1 MTPRWRLGLMGGA
14 LVGCADVLDIPDDP
28 ELVDSGPWRCLGQP
42 GPAPAPASDSARVQ
56 VAACDFESESCATP
70 VTGLRAR
77 LCPSNVDVDCAEPL
91 SVDIVDE
98 GGLLSFSVPT
108 SAEGFDGYLEVE
120 SATEM
125 CTTPSL
131 GDQGAVLCGLLPEC
145 DPAAPSPA
153 CEVPLYARA
162 LLFFNPPI
170 FNDTTRPI
178 PLPLLPS
185 AAMPALSAAAH
196 ESPLDR
202 TAGNLFITALDC
214 DGEPAAG
221 VTYRIDRDEDRA
233 ARLYLAQGNPTDAAS
248 RTDGSGL
255 GGFVGVPPGIVGVQG
270 SIDGSSTVDTGES
283 VAVEGMA
290 VGYEA
295 SGYEAARY
303 EAARYEAAR
312 YDRTGYTTAR
322 VAIGTL
328 ETFTQPL
335 TMSYAFLSPA
345 TPRPQ

>member
-1 MTPRWRLGLMGGA
+1 MTPRWRLGLVWGA
-14 LVGCADVLDIPDDP
+14 LAGCADVLDIPDDP
-28 ELVDSGPWRCLGQP
+28 ELVESGPWRCLGQP
-42 GPAPAPASDSARVQ
+42 EAAPAPASSSAQVQ
-56 VAACDFESESCATP
+56 VAACDFLSESCQTP

-91 SVDIVDE
+91 AVDIVDQ

-108 SAEGFDGYLEVE
+108 GPGGFDGYLEVE

-125 CTTPSL
+125 CTNPSL
-131 GDQGAVLCGLLPEC
+131 GAQGAVLCGLSPEC
-145 DPAAPSPA
+145 DPQAPSQA

-162 LLFFNPPI
+162 LLFFNPPV

-185 AAMPALSAAAH
+185 AAMPSLSAAAH
-196 ESPLDR
+196 ETPLDR
-202 TAGNLFITALDC
+202 TTGALFITALDC

-233 ARLYLAQGNPTDAAS
+233 AQLYVARGDPTDAVS

-270 SIDGSSTVDTGES
+270 SIAD
-283 VAVEGMA
+283 A
-290 VGYEA
+290 
-295 SGYEAARY
+295 
-303 EAARYEAAR
+303 
-312 YDRTGYTTAR
+312 RTGGNTAEGTRQDTREEREETAER
-322 VAIGTL
+322 VAIGAL
-328 ETFTQPL
+328 QTFTQPL
-335 TMSYAFLSPA
+335 TMSYAFLSPRGA
-345 TPRPQ
+345 GH